1 MAKQDKINELKIKA
15 KNVLLKNKYD
25 EAIKLYEKIIELA
38 PEDLKSLTELAEIY
52 VKKGD
57 PATAKKFYWKILDS
71 YKSLDYYSNAI
82 AIAQKLLKL
91 GEDELQMLE
100 IIADLYAKQGLL
112 GDATSAYYRIAERFS
127 KENDINGVLSTYKKI
142 VELIPKKTD
151 IREQLV
157 KIFLSQNKKE
167 DALEQLNILYDIYKE
182 QGRVE
187 EADRIQD
194 MIASVKGEKPPE
206 EKKEEEIV
214 FEQSKTVFTEEV
226 ETVKKKEKE
235 KEEIEEKL
243 AKKEEEEEEI
253 SIISALEESI
263 EEKKVDIKKEREI
276 PEPDIKSI
284 EKSVTDWMDW
294 LTVAQLYES
303 IGSNEDAIE
312 YYSKAADY
320 FFDTG
325 DLVKAEEIYK
335 KISDIK
341 PYEIRPIQK
350 LIQIALRINDKNKAV
365 EAYVALYNCLM
376 KRGAE
381 EEAKNALDKALK
393 IDPSHPLLK
402 EIIPKEEEEIK
413 LEEVKKEDVGIS
425 FEDLLKEE
433 EKGISIKIEE
443 KVPGEENIE
452 YLLTQFKQ
460 KIFENISAED
470 YSSHYDLGL
479 TYKEMGL
486 LDEAIAQFKISMKG
500 EKEKFKSLEM
510 LGKCYEEKGE
520 IKTAEIIYKKTIENE
535 KGKNPIPLLAF
546 HYHLGVLY
554 ASQNK
559 INEAINEFKEIIKID
574 PNFGDVKEKIKEL
587 NNLLIQSKTK

>member
-1 MAKQDKINELKIKA
+1 MAKQDKINDMKIKA
-15 KNVLLKNKYD
+15 KNLLLKNKFD
-25 EAIKLYEKIIELA
+25 EAINLYEKILELA
-38 PEDLKSLTELAEIY
+38 PDDLKSLTELAEIY
-52 VKKGD
+52 VKKCD
-57 PATAKKFYWKILDS
+57 NSTAKKIYWKILES
-71 YKSLDYYSNAI
+71 YRNLDYYSNAI

-100 IIADLYAKQGLL
+100 IIADLYSKQGLL
-112 GDATSAYYRIAERFS
+112 GDATSAYYRIAEKFT

-157 KIFLSQNKKE
+157 KIFISQNKTE
-167 DALEQLNILYDIYKE
+167 DALEQLNVLYNIYSE

-194 MIASVKGEKPPE
+194 TIASLKGEKPKVE
-206 EKKEEEIV
+206 EKEEKIV

-226 ETVKKKEKE
+226 ELKKKEEIPK
-235 KEEIEEKL
+235 KEER
-243 AKKEEEEEEI
+243 KEEEEEEI
-253 SIISALEESI
+253 SIVSALEESI
-263 EEKKVDIKKEREI
+263 ENQKTEIKKEREI

-303 IGSNEDAIE
+303 IGSNDDAVD

-325 DLVKAEEIYK
+325 DLTKAEEIYK

-341 PYEIRPIQK
+341 PYEIRPIQR
-350 LIQIALRINDKNKAV
+350 LIQIALRINDKDKAV
-365 EAYVALYNCLM
+365 ESYVALYKCLL

-381 EEAKNALDKALK
+381 EEAKNALDKAIK
-393 IDPSHPLLK
+393 IDPSHPLIK
-402 EIIPKEEEEIK
+402 EIMPEKEEEIEK
-413 LEEVKKEDVGIS
+413 LEELSKKEEKGIN

-486 LDEAIAQFKISMKG
+486 LDEAISQFKISMKG

-520 IKTAEIIYKKTIENE
+520 LKTAEIIYKKTIENE
-535 KGKNPIPLLAF
+535 KEKNPIPLLAF
-546 HYHLGVLY
+546 HYHLGTLY
-554 ASQNK
+554 ANQNR
-559 INEAINEFKEIIKID
+559 INEAINEFKEIIKLD

>member
-1 MAKQDKINELKIKA
+1 MAKQDKINEFKIKA
-15 KNVLLKNKYD
+15 KNLLVKNKYD

-38 PEDLKSLTELAEIY
+38 PDDLKLLTELAEIY

-57 PATAKKFYWKILDS
+57 NSTSKKIYWKLLDS
-71 YKSLDYYSNAI
+71 YRSLDYYSNAI

-100 IIADLYAKQGLL
+100 IVADLYAKQGLL

-127 KENDINGVLSTYKKI
+127 KENDIKGVLSTYKKI

-157 KIFLSQNKKE
+157 KIFISQNKPD
-167 DALEQLNILYDIYKE
+167 DALEQLNILYEIYKE

-187 EADRIQD
+187 ESDRIQD
-194 MIASVKGEKPPE
+194 TISSLKGEKPKP
-206 EKKEEEIV
+206 EKKEEDIV
-214 FEQSKTVFTEEV
+214 FEQSKTVFAE
-226 ETVKKKEKE
+226 ETVTFKKEEPTE
-235 KEEIEEKL
+235 KKVVK
-243 AKKEEEEEEI
+243 KKEEEEEEV

-263 EEKKVDIKKEREI
+263 EEQKKELRKEREI

-303 IGSNEDAIE
+303 IGSNEDAVD

-325 DLVKAEEIYK
+325 DLSKAEETYK
-335 KISDIK
+335 KISDLK

-365 EAYVALYNCLM
+365 EAYVALYNCLT

-381 EEAKNALDKALK
+381 EEAKNALEKALK

-402 EIIPKEEEEIK
+402 EIIPQEEEAVKLEGINKEE
-413 LEEVKKEDVGIS
+413 VGIS

-433 EKGISIKIEE
+433 EKGITIKIEE

-452 YLLTQFKQ
+452 YLITQFKQ

-486 LDEAIAQFKISMKG
+486 IDEAISQFKISMKG

-520 IKTAEIIYKKTIENE
+520 LKTAEIIYKKTIENE
-535 KGKNPIPLLAF
+535 KGKNPLPLLAF
-546 HYHLGVLY
+546 HYHLGILY
-554 ASQNK
+554 ATQNR

-587 NNLLIQSKTK
+587 NTLLIQSKTK

>member
-1 MAKQDKINELKIKA
+1 MGKQEKINELKIKA
-15 KNVLLKNKYD
+15 KNFLLKNKFD
-25 EAIKLYEKIIELA
+25 DAIKLYEKILEIA
-38 PEDLKSLTELAEIY
+38 PDDLKSMTELAEIY

-57 PATAKKFYWKILDS
+57 NQDAKKLYWKILES

-100 IIADLYAKQGLL
+100 IIADLYAKQGLF
-112 GDATSAYYRIAERFS
+112 GDATSAYYRIAEKYS

-157 KIFLSQNKKE
+157 KIFISQNKIE
-167 DALEQLNILYDIYKE
+167 DAIEQLNILKEIYSE

-187 EADRIQD
+187 EVDRID
-194 MIASVKGEKPPE
+194 NTIASLKGEKVVKE
-206 EKKEEEIV
+206 EKEEEIV

-226 ETVKKKEKE
+226 EVKKKEEKRVEVEEKKE
-235 KEEIEEKL
+235 KEE
-243 AKKEEEEEEI
+243 KKEEEGIVSE
-253 SIISALEESI
+253 LEELL
-263 EEKKVDIKKEREI
+263 EEQKTEAKKEREI

-303 IGSNEDAIE
+303 IGSNDDAVD

-320 FFDTG
+320 FFDT
-325 DLVKAEEIYK
+325 DNLVKAEEIYK
-335 KISDIK
+335 KISDLK
-341 PYEIRPIQK
+341 PFEIRPIQK
-350 LIQIALRINDKNKAV
+350 LIQIALRINDKDKAV
-365 EAYVALYNCLM
+365 EYYVALYNCLM

-381 EEAKNALDKALK
+381 EEAKNALDKAMK
-393 IDPSHPLLK
+393 INPEHPLLK
-402 EIIPKEEEEIK
+402 EVLPEEK
-413 LEEVKKEDVGIS
+413 TEEVILEKKETEGIK

-452 YLLTQFKQ
+452 YLLSQFKQ

-486 LDEAIAQFKISMKG
+486 LDEAIEQFKISMKG
-500 EKEKFKSLEM
+500 EKEKLKSLEM
-510 LGKCYEEKGE
+510 LGKCYEEKGD
-520 IKTAEIIYKKTIENE
+520 IRAAELIYKKTIENE

-546 HYHLGVLY
+546 HYHLGTLY
-554 ASQNK
+554 ASQNR
-559 INEAINEFKEIIKID
+559 INDAINEFKEIIKID

-587 NNLLIQSKTK
+587 NLLLTQPKASK